1 MSKSQNA
8 RRLQGNAG
16 TLQQKYK
23 NSKHLNHSTYIIK
36 IEIFMDENVMCL
48 SEDGLELISRTPIIH
63 SSPRDS

>member
-8 RRLQGNAG
+8 RRQGNAG

-23 NSKHLNHSTYIIK
+23 SSKHLNHIIIK
-36 IEIFMDENVMCL
+36 KEIFMDENLMHL
-48 SEDGLELISRTPIIH
+48 TEDGLELFSRTPIIH